1 MKIVLAGDTYKSIAE
16 ATRGLYKDNGSRFI
30 SLAYPVQNEQEIKA
44 LIDAAKKEYHDAS
57 HHCFAYRL
65 GLEGENCRSADDGE
79 PAGSAG
85 RQILSQI
92 LSASL
97 SDILVVVVRY
107 FGGVKLGI
115 PGLIRAYRSST
126 ADALNSARIVEKVAS
141 DRYRLVFP
149 YEKLPQVMKIA
160 KDMDLGQSNRVF
172 DNECSLDLCVRRNL
186 QDEFFE
192 RIDKL
197 TIFIEKIN

>member
-1 MKIVLAGDTYKSIAE
+1 MLAGDTYKSIAE

-65 GLEGENCRSADDGE
+65 GFEGENCRSADDGE

-107 FGGVKLGI
+107 FGGEKLGI

-160 KDMDLGQSNRVF
+160 KDLDLGQSNRVF
-172 DNECSLDLCVRRNL
+172 DNECSLELRVRRNL
-186 QDEFFE
+186 QPEFFE
-192 RIDKL
+192 RIEKL